1 MKNAHT
7 ISLIARGCRLGHA
20 SPTFLI
26 LLFLQGCATNPSEM
40 VPTDAV
46 VIKTHPKTVAVGTV
60 SGNWPPLVHGED
72 FKQALEDSL
81 LRYRSFSRVIKAN
94 SGEDYRIEATLLEM
108 KQPFVGFTFTIKSVA
123 HWRLLNAKTG
133 SVVWEQTIDRHFT
146 AGVGDAFVAAHR
158 AQLAN
163 EGAIRENIK
172 AGIQEIGQLSP

>member
-20 SPTFLI
+20 SPIFLI

-60 SGNWPPLVHGED
+60 NGNWPPLVHSED

-81 LRYRSFSRVIKAN
+81 LRYRSFSRVVKAN

-108 KQPFVGFTFTIKSVA
+108 KQPFAGFSFNIKSII
-123 HWRLLNAKTG
+123 HWRLINARTG
-133 SVVWEQTIDRHFT
+133 EVVWDQTISRHFS
-146 AGVGDAFVAAHR
+146 GQAFVAARR
-158 AQLAN
+158 AQLSN
-163 EGAIRENIK
+163 EGSIRENIK
-172 AGIQEIGQLSP
+172 AALQEIGQLSL